1 MLSVAFEIY
10 TLENEHQH
18 IGMGMI
24 GELNKSMPEK
34 DFLAYLKERMQVSVV
49 RHSALLGKDVKKV
62 AVLGGSGAFAIENA
76 KRAKADVYITA
87 DLKYHEFFKAEGQIL
102 LADIGHFESEQYI
115 KFILFEYLSKKIPT
129 FALSISNVDTNPIK
143 YYS

>member
-1 MLSVAFEIY
+1 MCRGIPAFRSQIGVIFPKHLQRQILQALRQNHPYEEVAFEIY

-24 GELNKSMPEK
+24 GELNKAMPEK

-49 RHSALLGKDVKKV
+49 RHSALLSKDVKKV

-76 KRAKADVYITA
+76 KQPTSNTTNFSR
-87 DLKYHEFFKAEGQIL
+87 LKG
-102 LADIGHFESEQYI
+102 
-115 KFILFEYLSKKIPT
+115 KFSL
-129 FALSISNVDTNPIK
+129 PI
-143 YYS
+143 

>member
-1 MLSVAFEIY
+1 VAYEIY
-10 TLENEHQH
+10 ILENEHQH

-24 GELNKSMPEK
+24 GEFGTPMSEA
-34 DFLAYLKERMQVSVV
+34 DFLVYLKEKMEVSCI
-49 RHSALLGKDVKKV
+49 RYSAFRGKEVKKV
-62 AVLGGSGAFAIENA
+62 AVLGGSGAFAIEDA
-76 KRAKADVYITA
+76 KRAGADVFVSA
-87 DLKYHEFFKAEGQIL
+87 DFKYHDFFRAEGKIL